1 MGCHAH
7 APLMRHA
14 LAEHEHAAFVKI
26 CVFRGKTKRTSP
38 RMGPTLVA
46 RGETPRNQIENTH
59 SPRMGPAYQRVLTSL
74 HSTPIYVG
82 PSGASVFV
90 WANRSQGS
98 SGAERRHFVGNSMC
112 GGGLAVPCSRSAY
125 VRTAFVKI
133 CVIRGKTKSVNEFGT
148 QGLIASPQEVA
159 IRASVRS

>member
-98 SGAERRHFVGNSMC
+98 RPELPTRTPPEPSVATSLRILLC
-112 GGGLAVPCSRSAY
+112 GFSRCHVHDPLMSVPHS
-125 VRTAFVKI
+125 
-133 CVIRGKTKSVNEFGT
+133 
-148 QGLIASPQEVA
+148 
-159 IRASVRS
+159 

>member
-1 MGCHAH
+1 MEHHAQ

-26 CVFRGKTKRTSP
+26 CVIRGKTKPASP

-74 HSTPIYVG
+74 HSTPILRRPLRG
-82 PSGASVFV
+82 ECFCLGKPFSGLL
-90 WANRSQGS
+90 RS
-98 SGAERRHFVGNSMC
+98 R
-112 GGGLAVPCSRSAY
+112 
-125 VRTAFVKI
+125 
-133 CVIRGKTKSVNEFGT
+133 
-148 QGLIASPQEVA
+148 ASPLRWEFYVWGGTRGA
-159 IRASVRS
+159 MFTIRLCPYRIREDLCYSRQN